1 MYLKKVKSKDI
12 TYLKFVETIW
22 DKTTKKRSQRTILN
36 LGRLDTLMENGLPF
50 ILKKLAETVN
60 QELEKK
66 KIEERK
72 EYPNLKDI
80 NTISQK
86 GRSNYGH
93 IIYRKLW
100 DNYQFSAYLE
110 RLKKRT
116 KITFDLAEQIYL
128 MTINQLLNPSSK
140 LKLWKNNSNYFA
152 TEQVQLQN
160 LYRSLDVLAEN
171 KENIENYIFQK
182 NKNLFNQKIDIVFY
196 DVTTFYFESQKS
208 DELKD
213 FGFDKDNKINNV
225 HIVMGLLIDR
235 TGKPIGYELFKGNTY
250 EGHTLLKTIKKL
262 QKRFSIDTVV
272 IVADKG
278 LNSKINL
285 KEIREAGYHYIV
297 SGRLKSMKTVTKQ
310 AVFNLSDY
318 ITSDKNSISF
328 LKENDEKLKFMYK
341 ILDYENEVRY
351 KENPEDKRFKKI
363 ILQEKL
369 ICTYSSKRA
378 NKDKKDRERML
389 EKAQVIIDKNEKS
402 KLNSFKGHKK
412 YIAKEHAKGSE
423 SEDFKLILNQ
433 KKVKED
439 EKYDGFY
446 VIQSSKLDL
455 SAKEVIENYHYLYKI
470 EESFRVMKSTMQ
482 VRPINHWTPKRIEGH
497 FVMSFIAFLLE
508 RELELRLIQNKKTN
522 APEQIKEAVNSLEFS
537 VLNIENQKYYIRNK
551 HKKLASEIMAV
562 LKIKQPENLLN
573 KQQVETYMKEHY
585 KT

>member
-12 TYLKFVETIW
+12 TYLKFVETVW

-60 QELEKK
+60 QELSKNKSSELNK
-66 KIEERK
+66 
-72 EYPNLKDI
+72 YPNMKDI
-80 NTISQK
+80 NTITQSE
-86 GRSNYGH
+86 RSCYGH
-93 IIYRKLW
+93 IAYRKLW
-100 DNYQFSAYLE
+100 DNYNFSNYLNL
-110 RLKKRT
+110 LKKRT
-116 KITFDLAEQIYL
+116 KITFDFSEQVYL
-128 MTINQLLNPSSK
+128 MTINQLLKPSSK
-140 LKLWKNNSNYFA
+140 LKLWKNNSNYFGTDQA
-152 TEQVQLQN
+152 QLQN
-160 LYRSLDVLAEN
+160 LYRSLDILAEN
-171 KENIENYIFQK
+171 KENIENYVFQK

-262 QKRFSIDTVV
+262 QKRFHIDTVV

-297 SGRLKSMKTVTKQ
+297 SGRLKSMKSTTKQ

-318 ITSDKNSISF
+318 ISANKNEISI
-328 LKENDEKLKFMYK
+328 LEKYDEKSKFMYK
-341 ILDYENEVRY
+341 VLDYKNEVQY
-351 KENPEDKRFKKI
+351 KENPEVNKFKKI

-378 NKDKKDRERML
+378 NKDKKDRDRML

-412 YIAKEHAKGSE
+412 YVAKNYEKNSNTE
-423 SEDFKLILNQ
+423 NFNLILNQ
-433 KKVKED
+433 KKITED

-446 VIQSSKLDL
+446 VIQSSKAEL

-482 VRPINHWTPKRIEGH
+482 IRPINHWTPKRIEGH

-522 APEQIKEAVNSLEFS
+522 APEQIKEALNSLEFTL
-537 VLNIENQKYYIRNK
+537 LNIENQKYYIKSN
-551 HKKLASEIMAV
+551 HKKLASEIMAI
-562 LKIKQPENLLN
+562 LKIKQPENLLS
-573 KQQVETYMKEHY
+573 KKQVENYMKQYY